1 MKRER
6 TVNNSIKYMIMG
18 VVFIMTLIVLTQTTV
33 LAAKSKSYS
42 LVVSGAG
49 TWNGD
54 KDGMVKILQKNTLFL
69 ENSVYTFCYDT
80 DTGGTRKDS
89 YQKAIDTAYRNCTKN
104 DTAFFFHSGHGMEG
118 LTKGMGILLKNSKK
132 IGNDSI
138 PLSWYGY
145 KELLNKLGS
154 VNCKHMVVI
163 IHACESGAVQQ
174 AYNKLSAD
182 KKNKISL
189 FWSSKKNEPSYKNES
204 LPYSVYGQAV
214 IQMMG
219 YNGEIGGDQNKDG
232 VLTVTE
238 LGVSINGYIDKVSEY
253 HKVPSKKYQTPGYC
267 SEKNKNT
274 PIYSLA
280 SANSGLGKIKT
291 PQIKKIDNSKQNKIE
306 ITWDKISGVSGY
318 VIYTSNTKKIKYT
331 KCKTI
336 KGSLSKTI
344 INIGNGKSMYV
355 KIRALKKKNGKYVYS
370 GFSNAKKVTE
380 IGGVW
385 YQKVL
390 KSKNGRYNVQRCFG
404 QDLQKCIA
412 NRNEFT
418 YYQVTD
424 INKDGI
430 KELILHSDI
439 NSPYDGNYILLL
451 TYYNNKVKPLLYAG
465 GSGKRGGY
473 YISGKNFIVKMGGS
487 DFYYLGYFTIKA
499 GKLVVTRQLQYTMEK
514 NRTEYKEIC
523 YYNKRKI
530 TYTEYS
536 NLRQKYNTNGLKE
549 ISFKQITV

>member
-232 VLTVTE
+232 VLTVKE

-318 VIYTSNTKKIKYT
+318 VIYTSNTKK
-331 KCKTI
+331 
-336 KGSLSKTI
+336 
-344 INIGNGKSMYV
+344 
-355 KIRALKKKNGKYVYS
+355 
-370 GFSNAKKVTE
+370 
-380 IGGVW
+380 
-385 YQKVL
+385 
-390 KSKNGRYNVQRCFG
+390 
-404 QDLQKCIA
+404 
-412 NRNEFT
+412 
-418 YYQVTD
+418 
-424 INKDGI
+424 
-430 KELILHSDI
+430 
-439 NSPYDGNYILLL
+439 
-451 TYYNNKVKPLLYAG
+451 NKVY
-465 GSGKRGGY
+465 
-473 YISGKNFIVKMGGS
+473 KM
-487 DFYYLGYFTIKA
+487 
-499 GKLVVTRQLQYTMEK
+499 
-514 NRTEYKEIC
+514 
-523 YYNKRKI
+523 
-530 TYTEYS
+530 
-536 NLRQKYNTNGLKE
+536 
-549 ISFKQITV
+549 

>member
-1 MKRER
+1 MLKDCGYATNPNYAKKLIGIIELYKLHKYDNAKKYDKFMVEMAEVKDISPDTKLHPIHIYNKNYYLKARHGDTFRSISKEVGISYKKLAKYNER
-6 TVNNSIKYMIMG
+6 
-18 VVFIMTLIVLTQTTV
+18 
-33 LAAKSKSYS
+33 
-42 LVVSGAG
+42 
-49 TWNGD
+49 D
-54 KDGMVKILQKNTLFL
+54 
-69 ENSVYTFCYDT
+69 
-80 DTGGTRKDS
+80 
-89 YQKAIDTAYRNCTKN
+89 KN
-104 DTAFFFHSGHGMEG
+104 DR
-118 LTKGMGILLKNSKK
+118 L
-132 IGNDSI
+132 I
-138 PLSWYGY
+138 P
-145 KELLNKLGS
+145 
-154 VNCKHMVVI
+154 
-163 IHACESGAVQQ
+163 
-174 AYNKLSAD
+174 
-182 KKNKISL
+182 
-189 FWSSKKNEPSYKNES
+189 
-204 LPYSVYGQAV
+204 
-214 IQMMG
+214 
-219 YNGEIGGDQNKDG
+219 GEIIYLKKKQNKA
-232 VLTVTE
+232 
-238 LGVSINGYIDKVSEY
+238 
-253 HKVPSKKYQTPGYC
+253 
-267 SEKNKNT
+267 EKNKNT

-451 TYYNNKVKPLLYAG
+451 TYYNNKVKPLLYVG

-523 YYNKRKI
+523 YYNKREI

>member
-1 MKRER
+1 MKEEREL
-6 TVNNSIKYMIMG
+6 NNSIKYMVMG
-18 VVFIMTLIVLTQTTV
+18 IFLIMTLIMATQTTV
-33 LAAKSKSYS
+33 LAAKNRSYS

-54 KDGMVKILQKNTLFL
+54 KDGMVSILQKNMLFT
-69 ENSVYTFCYDT
+69 ENSIYTFCYDT

-118 LTKGMGILLKNSKK
+118 LTNGMGILLKNSKK
-132 IGNDSI
+132 IGNDNI

-145 KELLNKLGS
+145 KDLLNKLGS

-174 AYNKLSAD
+174 AYNKLSID

-189 FWSSKKNEPSYKNES
+189 FWSSKKNEPSYKNNKS
-204 LPYSVYGQAV
+204 LYSVYGQSV

-219 YNGEIGGDQNKDG
+219 YNGKIGGDQNKDG
-232 VLTVTE
+232 ILTVKE
-238 LGVSINGYIDKVSEY
+238 LGESINGYIDEVSELQ
-253 HKVPSKKYQTPGYC
+253 KIPLKQYQTPGYC

-274 PIYSLA
+274 PIYSLLPE
-280 SANSGLGKIKT
+280 NSKTEKVKT
-291 PQIKKIDNSKQNKIE
+291 PQIKKVNNSKQNKIE
-306 ITWDKISGVSGY
+306 ITWDKIPGVCGY
-318 VIYTSNTKKIKYT
+318 VIYTSDT
-331 KCKTI
+331 KTI
-336 KGSLSKTI
+336 KYIKRKTVKGNLSKAI
-344 INIGNGKSMYV
+344 INIGNGKSMYI
-355 KIRALKKKNGKYVYS
+355 KIRALKQKNGKYVYS
-370 GFSNAKKVTE
+370 GFSNAKKTTE
-380 IGGVW
+380 IGAIW

-390 KSKNGRYNVQRCFG
+390 KRKNGRYNVQRCFG
-404 QDLQKCIA
+404 QDLRKCVA
-412 NRNEFT
+412 DRNEFT

-439 NSPYDGNYILLL
+439 NSLYDGNYILLL
-451 TYYNNKVKPLLYAG
+451 TYCNNKVKPLLYAG

-473 YISGKNFIVKMGGS
+473 YISGKNLIVKMGGS

-499 GKLVVTRQLQYTMEK
+499 GNLVVTRQLQHTVEK
-514 NRTEYKEIC
+514 NRIEYKHIS
-523 YYNKRKI
+523 YYNRRKI
-530 TYTEYS
+530 TYTEYL
-536 NLRQKYNTNGLKE
+536 NLCQNYNTNRLKK
-549 ISFKQITV
+549 ISFRQIAV